1 MPYEQL
7 LLNGKT
13 ITIYTEKE
21 WFELFTN
28 YCQKIYEERGD
39 LTGDYCCGY
48 HWCCDEC
55 EQKHCCGCE
64 DCVQTIID
72 IAKSFNIEIDRSDI
86 NFEKFEE
93 RIKKYYENSITQK

>member
-1 MPYEQL
+1 MSYEQL
-7 LLNGKT
+7 LLNGES

-39 LTGDYCCGY
+39 ETGEYCCGY

-55 EQKHCCGCE
+55 EQKYCCGCE

-86 NFEKFEE
+86 DFEAFEE
-93 RIKKYYENSITQK
+93 RIKKCYENNCN